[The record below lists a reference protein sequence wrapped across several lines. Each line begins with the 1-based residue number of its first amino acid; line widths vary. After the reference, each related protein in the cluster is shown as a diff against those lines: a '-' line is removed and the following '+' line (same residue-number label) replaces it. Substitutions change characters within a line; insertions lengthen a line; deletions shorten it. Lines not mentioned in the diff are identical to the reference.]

1 MKKMLV
7 ICFLFLIYSF
17 SFSFSRVYVK
27 GYYRKNG
34 TYVQSHYRSSPK
46 PRGRRSNYYYSSNSY
61 YGGKKSNY
69 YSSNSYYGGKKS
81 NYYSSNSY
89 YDNSYYDNASSKKN
103 EFINL
108 KENNTNDIIKNN
120 DEILSNN
127 TVENNDEILNN
138 DIVKNNDEILNN
150 DILVQVSDGDIEKV
164 KIYKVI
170 EITDNSG
177 NSRIELKEESLSS
190 VNLFDKTYIIIRNSN

>member
-69 YSSNSYYGGKKS
+69 Y
-81 NYYSSNSY
+81 YSPNSY
-89 YDNSYYDNASSKKN
+89 YDSASSKKN
-103 EFINL
+103 EFLNL

-138 DIVKNNDEILNN
+138 DI
-150 DILVQVSDGDIEKV
+150 LVQVSDGDIEKV

-170 EITDNSG
+170 EIIDNSG

-190 VNLFDKTYIIIRNSN
+190 VNLFDKTYIIIRNSNWNNWL

>member
-1 MKKMLV
+1 MYNLIIVQVQNQEEEEV
-7 ICFLFLIYSF
+7 IIIIVRIAIMEENKEYADLIVDKF
-17 SFSFSRVYVK
+17 
-27 GYYRKNG
+27 
-34 TYVQSHYRSSPK
+34 
-46 PRGRRSNYYYSSNSY
+46 
-61 YGGKKSNY
+61 
-69 YSSNSYYGGKKS
+69 
-81 NYYSSNSY
+81 
-89 YDNSYYDNASSKKN
+89 
-103 EFINL
+103 NL

-138 DIVKNNDEILNN
+138 DI
-150 DILVQVSDGDIEKV
+150 LVQVSDGDIEKV

-170 EITDNSG
+170 EIIDNSG